1 VPMTSLVPWVSLL
14 GIYFLWRY
22 LRDRA
27 KLYRGQQLS
36 AFHEG
41 GCLLFALYLAEL
53 AIISFTPV
61 DFSAV
66 GGPLQPVRVNLAPLG
81 TVSGIFA
88 SVGPALGTRVWTLV
102 GLLLIYAPVGLLIPL
117 LAPKLAVYRRTL
129 PIGIA
134 ISVAIEALQFGETI
148 LGMASKQVALDDV
161 LFAIVGTTIGYLIF
175 VVVRSIVRRY
185 NPDFRSEAQLG
196 LAGDDLE
203 RELAKLDAEVDE
215 DDAFDGDGDLEDED
229 FEGAGFGPDTDFD
242 SDIDVEADDAQLD
255 SGEATGLD
263 EAGSESGGPDD
274 AGIADDGPASDKGRA
289 R

>member
-1 VPMTSLVPWVSLL
+1 M
-14 GIYFLWRY
+14 
-22 LRDRA
+22 
-27 KLYRGQQLS
+27 
-36 AFHEG
+36 
-41 GCLLFALYLAEL
+41 
-53 AIISFTPV
+53 
-61 DFSAV
+61 
-66 GGPLQPVRVNLAPLG
+66 
-81 TVSGIFA
+81 
-88 SVGPALGTRVWTLV
+88 
-102 GLLLIYAPVGLLIPL
+102 
-117 LAPKLAVYRRTL
+117 
-129 PIGIA
+129 
-134 ISVAIEALQFGETI
+134 
-148 LGMASKQVALDDV
+148 
-161 LFAIVGTTIGYLIF
+161 GTTIGYLIF

-229 FEGAGFGPDTDFD
+229 FEGAGFGPDSDFD

>member
-1 VPMTSLVPWVSLL
+1 M
-14 GIYFLWRY
+14 
-22 LRDRA
+22 
-27 KLYRGQQLS
+27 
-36 AFHEG
+36 
-41 GCLLFALYLAEL
+41 
-53 AIISFTPV
+53 
-61 DFSAV
+61 
-66 GGPLQPVRVNLAPLG
+66 
-81 TVSGIFA
+81 
-88 SVGPALGTRVWTLV
+88 GPALGTRVWTLV

-203 RELAKLDAEVDE
+203 RELAKLDAE
-215 DDAFDGDGDLEDED
+215 
-229 FEGAGFGPDTDFD
+229 
-242 SDIDVEADDAQLD
+242 ADDAQLD